1 MTINGHETSIFNKG
15 ERAMS
20 ATMVTI
26 AMPKGRIFEEA
37 AELLRKAGYKLPP
50 EFDDSRKLI
59 IDVPEE
65 NLRFI
70 LARPMDVVTYVE
82 HGVADLGIAGKDVM
96 LEEDRD
102 VYEVLDLKISACY
115 LAVAGLPDTTY
126 DVAPKVATKYP
137 KIASSY
143 FREQGEQVEI
153 IKLNG
158 SIELAPLIGLAERI
172 VDIVSTGRTL
182 KENGLVELQ
191 RIQDITSRL
200 IVNPVS
206 YRMKDQYIDD
216 MVERLSAVIEGAK

>member
-1 MTINGHETSIFNKG
+1 M
-15 ERAMS
+15 MS
-20 ATMVTI
+20 KWLTI

-37 AELLRKAGYKLPP
+37 AELLRQSGYQLPP

-59 IDVPEE
+59 IDVEEE

-70 LARPMDVVTYVE
+70 LAKPMDVPTYVE

-96 LEEDRD
+96 LEEERD
-102 VYEVLDLKISACY
+102 VYELLDLKISRCY
-115 LAVAGLPDTTY
+115 LAVAGLPNTKMN

-137 KIASSY
+137 NVAAAF

-158 SIELAPLIGLAERI
+158 SIELAPIIGLSDRI
-172 VDIVSTGRTL
+172 VDIVSSGRTL
-182 KENGLVELQ
+182 KENGLVEYEH
-191 RIQDITSRL
+191 IVEITSRL

-206 YRMKDQYIDD
+206 YRLKDEQIGL
-216 MVERLSAVIEGAK
+216 MVERLSRVVSGQ

>member
-1 MTINGHETSIFNKG
+1 MNDYL
-15 ERAMS
+15 
-20 ATMVTI
+20 TI

-37 AELLRKAGYKLPP
+37 AELLRQAGFNLPP
-50 EFDDSRKLI
+50 EFEDSRKLI
-59 IDVPEE
+59 IDVEE
-65 NLRFI
+65 EQFRFI
-70 LARPMDVVTYVE
+70 LAKPMDVPTYVE

-102 VYEVLDLKISACY
+102 VYELLDLKISKCY
-115 LAVAGLPDTTY
+115 LAVAGLPNTKMH

-137 KIASSY
+137 HVAAAY

-158 SIELAPLIGLAERI
+158 SIELAPIIGLSDRI

-182 KENGLVELQ
+182 VENGLVEYE
-191 RIQDITSRL
+191 RIVDITSRL

-206 YRMKDQYIDD
+206 YRMKDERISEL
-216 MVERLSAVIEGAK
+216 VERLNEVIQTGAKVKL